1 MSYDISRHSEF
12 DRSIKRLS
20 KRHRSIADDY
30 ANFLDSL
37 QKNPYQGVEL
47 CPGIRKI
54 RMAIASKGRGKAGS
68 ARVITAMAIIDEDNG
83 RIALL
88 TIYDKQDADTVD
100 LRVIKK
106 MAQELGF
113 AMEGIKSRCLHPLH
127 QD

>member
-1 MSYDISRHSEF
+1 MNFEISPTRDFLVEAKKLKKRY
-12 DRSIKRLS
+12 RSFENDLEDFK
-20 KRHRSIADDY
+20 
-30 ANFLDSL
+30 DSL
-37 QKNPYQGVEL
+37 QKNPYQGAEL

-54 RMAIASKGRGKAGS
+54 RMAI
-68 ARVITAMAIIDEDNG
+68 VDEDHG

-113 AMEGIKSRCLHPLH
+113 CVE
-127 QD
+127 

>member
-12 DRSIKRLS
+12 DRAIKRLA

-37 QKNPYQGVEL
+37 QKNPYQGAEL

-54 RMAIASKGRGKAGS
+54 RMTIASKGRGKAGS
-68 ARVITAMAIIDEDNG
+68 ARVITAMAIVDEQNG

-106 MAQELGF
+106 MARELGF
-113 AMEGIKSRCLHPLH
+113 AVK
-127 QD
+127 

>member
-1 MSYDISRHSEF
+1 MNFEISPTHDFLVEAKKLKKRYHSFE
-12 DRSIKRLS
+12 
-20 KRHRSIADDY
+20 DDLE
-30 ANFLDSL
+30 NFKDSL
-37 QKNPYQGVEL
+37 QKNPYQGAEL

-68 ARVITAMAIIDEDNG
+68 ARVITAMAIVDEQNG

-106 MAQELGF
+106 MARELGF
-113 AMEGIKSRCLHPLH
+113 AVK
-127 QD
+127 

>member
-1 MSYDISRHSEF
+1 MNFEISPTRDFLIEAKKLKKRYHSFE
-12 DRSIKRLS
+12 
-20 KRHRSIADDY
+20 DDLED
-30 ANFLDSL
+30 FKDSL

-113 AMEGIKSRCLHPLH
+113 AMEGIKSRR
-127 QD
+127 